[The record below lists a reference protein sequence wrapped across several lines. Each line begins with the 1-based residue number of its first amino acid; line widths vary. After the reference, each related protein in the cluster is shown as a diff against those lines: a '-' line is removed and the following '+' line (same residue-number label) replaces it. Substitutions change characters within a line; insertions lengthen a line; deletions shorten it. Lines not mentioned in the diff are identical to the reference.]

1 MLFKSEFFSITIESN
16 DQPAIKNRSGIS
28 ELRLHILQA
37 AHIHHHPR
45 VPLPGAMQPSLYL
58 LPPTGAA
65 SSHAASSSSSSMEF
79 DLPPQV
85 AQLRQPISQLEVRD
99 TDCAPHATCVS

>member
-1 MLFKSEFFSITIESN
+1 MLFESLFFSISIESN

-28 ELRLHILQA
+28 ELRIHILQA

-45 VPLPGAMQPSLYL
+45 VPLPSAMQPSLSL

-65 SSHAASSSSSSMEF
+65 SSHAASSSSSSMEL

-85 AQLRQPISQLEVRD
+85 AQLRQPISQVEVR
-99 TDCAPHATCVS
+99 CAGTAYREGCEA